1 MESHV
6 TKLISAEEVISK
18 LKDDG
23 DFDKLRLKIIKKVK
37 ENEELRNNII
47 ATVKQSAA
55 LNRAGAEKFKPREL
69 SDAIHEEIGDN
80 VLGQVSDALWGVIR
94 SNDGMKGEIS
104 ETVESVYNTL
114 LNPIKVQGSS
124 TTTQPVPGDNEVSN
138 IHSFAESVLP
148 HDELK
153 ETPGVSDCNDQQVNI
168 SEGGEHKKESLPPT
182 PHNQRYVEE
191 MEEDQNQQVVSP
203 SDDDPSVPPGFGA
216 FVKSDQQFDGIAD
229 DDDPDVPPGFG

>member
-1 MESHV
+1 MESNV
-6 TKLISAEEVISK
+6 TKVISAEEVISK

-23 DFDKLRLKIIKKVK
+23 DFDKLRLKIIKKLK

-47 ATVKQSAA
+47 STVKQSAA
-55 LNRAGAEKFKPREL
+55 LNRTGAEKFKPREL
-69 SDAIHEEIGDN
+69 SDAIHEEIGDK

-114 LNPIKVQGSS
+114 LNPKVQEPSL
-124 TTTQPVPGDNEVSN
+124 TREPVPSDNEVSN
-138 IHSFAESVLP
+138 NHSSAVSVLP

-153 ETPGVSDCNDQQVNI
+153 EMPGVSDWNDQQVNI
-168 SEGGEHKKESLPPT
+168 TEGEHKKESRPPT

-203 SDDDPSVPPGFGA
+203 SEDDPSVPPGFSA
-216 FVKSDQQFDGIAD
+216 FVKSDEQIDGIDD

>member
-69 SDAIHEEIGDN
+69 SDAIHEEIGMN
-80 VLGQVSDALWGVIR
+80 LASPIPSIAGVYQALVLSVVI
-94 SNDGMKGEIS
+94 I
-104 ETVESVYNTL
+104 
-114 LNPIKVQGSS
+114 
-124 TTTQPVPGDNEVSN
+124 
-138 IHSFAESVLP
+138 LP
-148 HDELK
+148 HDKL
-153 ETPGVSDCNDQQVNI
+153 
-168 SEGGEHKKESLPPT
+168 
-182 PHNQRYVEE
+182 
-191 MEEDQNQQVVSP
+191 
-203 SDDDPSVPPGFGA
+203 
-216 FVKSDQQFDGIAD
+216 IALYRE
-229 DDDPDVPPGFG
+229 